1 MKTCDDCKHGDN
13 IDCFSLVG
21 DCSDYSKWVAKVSEP
36 GGSTPEQYSIP
47 EDAAELQ
54 DLIEYREMNFSMGNI
69 FKACYRSGTCAH
81 SDEMREINK
90 IIWFANR
97 EKERLL
103 KNEG

>member
-1 MKTCDDCKHGDN
+1 MKTCDDCKYGDFL
-13 IDCFSLVG
+13 DCDKFIG
-21 DCSDYSKWVAKVSEP
+21 ACSDHDKWVSKIEP

-47 EDAAELQ
+47 ENAKELQ

-69 FKACYRSGTCAH
+69 FKACYRSGTCSH
-81 SDEMREINK
+81 SDELRDINK